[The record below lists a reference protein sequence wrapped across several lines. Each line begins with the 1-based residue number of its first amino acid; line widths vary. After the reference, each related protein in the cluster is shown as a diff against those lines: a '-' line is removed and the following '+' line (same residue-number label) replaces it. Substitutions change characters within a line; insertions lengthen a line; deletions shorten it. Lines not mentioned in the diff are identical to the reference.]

1 MCFSLSPA
9 CCFHYNSLLFQA
21 VDILL
26 ILLKREDQRK
36 KAVVCGVTVTNP
48 FLANTSCSNE
58 ITLGIKR
65 NLQIC
70 SEGIDSVLL
79 SGPEGKGG
87 QKIHQRLI
95 DWAAKRNKIST
106 SRIFLTW
113 IYTGLTAGSFKSK
126 VI

>member
-1 MCFSLSPA
+1 M
-9 CCFHYNSLLFQA
+9 
-21 VDILL
+21 
-26 ILLKREDQRK
+26 
-36 KAVVCGVTVTNP
+36 TNP

-70 SEGIDSVLL
+70 SEGIDSVPL

-95 DWAAKRNKIST
+95 DWAAKRNKT
-106 SRIFLTW
+106 SSLRIFLTW

-126 VI
+126 VTYNIKYQAFLHKFVQKPTPN